1 MDDITMK
8 EYTNQEL
15 LNMYNL
21 PLKSGFY
28 IYKID
33 TVEKIIYLK
42 NDKKPDKTV
51 LIDLDEEL
59 LMEFVKHNWFFST
72 KGYIKC
78 VRYNDRGYSSMQFHR
93 LVVLDELEKYPI
105 EKRKR
110 IQIDHIN
117 RNKIDNRRCN
127 LRLVDNMSNQVNT
140 EASDNSVT
148 GLIGVVPKRDKSFT
162 MRIYLND
169 SNICEVFHDK
179 WTAGLKHDYYI
190 NKLAPENVPYCTNI
204 ALGRIPQE
212 ILDER
217 GIKTIDDIPNYKP
230 LSLYDRTNNLYY
242 GVVFDKRRGVYRVV
256 IKHGKCMIHPP
267 GMSSFK
273 TAFEAA
279 VAREKWL
286 DEHP

>member
-1 MDDITMK
+1 MK

-51 LIDLDEEL
+51 LIDLDEECINLFVDRRWIFAGKGYLRCINFNTDGIKSISYHKL
-59 LMEFVKHNWFFST
+59 LM
-72 KGYIKC
+72 
-78 VRYNDRGYSSMQFHR
+78 
-93 LVVLDELEKYPI
+93 LDEIRKLPLDKQEK
-105 EKRKR
+105 
-110 IQIDHIN
+110 IQVDHIN

-127 LRLVDNMSNQVNT
+127 LRLVDNRANQVNT

-148 GLIGVVPKRDKSFT
+148 GVIGVVPKRDKSFT
-162 MRIYLND
+162 MRIDINN
-169 SNICEVFHDK
+169 STICEVFRDK

-212 ILDER
+212 ILD
-217 GIKTIDDIPNYKP
+217 
-230 LSLYDRTNNLYY
+230 
-242 GVVFDKRRGVYRVV
+242 
-256 IKHGKCMIHPP
+256 
-267 GMSSFK
+267 
-273 TAFEAA
+273 
-279 VAREKWL
+279 
-286 DEHP
+286 